1 MLEKKPSL
9 LNMRIL
15 IPRIFKAMFKTAI
28 VYVFYVIFSAFTMP
42 FEGFYSYQFLFTG
55 FVAVYIAFIFII
67 ELTRGTVF
75 QHIFSIANALIIVL
89 YFAYILD
96 TGVIHFTIEQFS
108 LMIDLRFFLAI
119 FVLGSILG
127 FAKSMLKF
135 LSWVNEKEEKWL
147 NSQIKSL

>member
-1 MLEKKPSL
+1 
-9 LNMRIL
+9 MRIL

-28 VYVFYVIFSAFTMP
+28 VYIFYVIFSAFTLP
-42 FEGFYSYQFLFTG
+42 FEGFYSYQFIFSG
-55 FVAVYIAFIFII
+55 FVTVYIAFIFII

-96 TGVIHFTIEQFS
+96 TGVIYFTLEQFS

-127 FAKSMLKF
+127 FARSMLKF
-135 LSWVNEKEEKWL
+135 LSWVNEKEEQWL
-147 NSQIKSL
+147 NRQIKSL